1 MTIPRA
7 TNTHATNTHA
17 TSTQRVLP
25 FWWWIA
31 LAVLVVVLDQSAKSF
46 ISSTL
51 MPGEQVEAF
60 ALLSWV
66 HVHNP
71 GAAFSFL
78 NDAGGWQRWALS
90 ALAIVFS
97 VFIIFELRNVA
108 RHSLTLSLA
117 FALIL
122 GGAVG
127 NLTDRLLHGYV
138 VDFILVHWQSHVFP
152 IFNLADSA
160 ISLGATLWV
169 AHLLFDRSASRVSA

>member
-1 MTIPRA
+1 M
-7 TNTHATNTHA
+7 
-17 TSTQRVLP
+17 
-25 FWWWIA
+25 
-31 LAVLVVVLDQSAKSF
+31 DQAAKAF

-51 MPGEQVEAF
+51 LPGEQVEAF

-90 ALAIVFS
+90 ALAVAFS
-97 VFIIFELRNVA
+97 GFIISELRSVA
-108 RHSLTLSLA
+108 RHSLMLALA

-138 VDFILVHWQSHVFP
+138 VDFILVHWQAHVFP

-169 AHLLFDRSASRVSA
+169 AHLLFDRQTSRAAA